1 MKMLLLILLTILIV
15 STKAEEIPIGVLVD
29 LSGSISMY
37 GTDIKN
43 TLEIAEKDV
52 IKSYNKNYW
61 SFSPQ
66 PKVIIVNDPIE
77 IEAPSKIG
85 VKDL

>member
-1 MKMLLLILLTILIV
+1 MLLLILLTILIV